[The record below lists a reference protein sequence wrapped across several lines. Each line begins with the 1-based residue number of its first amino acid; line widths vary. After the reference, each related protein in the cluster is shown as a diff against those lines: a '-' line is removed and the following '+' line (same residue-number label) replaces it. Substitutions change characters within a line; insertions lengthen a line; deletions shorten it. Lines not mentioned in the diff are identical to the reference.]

1 MKVAL
6 IVPDDFK
13 DLNFLAPILD
23 QINCEEIISG
33 TSNGYRLLEE
43 YIVSTHRKI
52 TISKTQQAK
61 TPPQRTYNAID
72 AADQVIVLTHDKGI
86 KTKKALE
93 YAQKQQKILMT
104 YRVEITK

>member
-6 IVPDDFK
+6 IVPNDFE
-13 DLNFLAPILD
+13 DLNFLTTILD

-33 TSNGYRLLEE
+33 TSAGYKLLEK
-43 YIVSTHRKI
+43 YLVSTHREI
-52 TISKTQQAK
+52 TISKAQQGK

-86 KTKKALE
+86 KTKKAIE
-93 YAQKQQKILMT
+93 YAQKQNKPLT
-104 YRVEITK
+104 ITICKL

>member
-6 IVPDDFK
+6 IVPNDFA
-13 DLNFLAPILD
+13 DLNFLTSILD

-33 TSNGYRLLEE
+33 TSDGYKLLEK
-43 YIVSTHRKI
+43 YLVSTNREI
-52 TISKTQQAK
+52 TISKAQQGK

-86 KTKKALE
+86 KTKKAIE
-93 YAQKQQKILMT
+93 YAQKQNKPLT
-104 YRVEITK
+104 ITICKL